1 MNAYQ
6 SQMTFLYFDD
16 FEGGK
21 SFLQDVLGL
30 KPVYTPDWA
39 VVYQAAG
46 TAYIGA
52 VDAKRG
58 SVSSHVRGGFLV
70 SLTVSDVLPYYERLK
85 DQATVRDLTQI
96 KVFEDIGVKSFFFK
110 GPEGYDFEIQQFTS
124 STYDFTQNAEVKLKW
139 QQEIIDAEQAFN
151 QASAISGAKGWAS
164 FFLDDG
170 KMLTKG
176 GIPIVGQDAICQTM
190 TPFFNLN
197 KLVFTWEPTA
207 VEVSDDGTLGCSY
220 GQYYR
225 TYEGPEGAEVEEKGM
240 YMSIWKPDDKGN
252 WRVAADVGN

>member
-1 MNAYQ
+1 MNSYQ

-21 SFLQDVLGL
+21 HFLQEVLCL
-30 KPVYTPDWA
+30 TPVYAPDWA

-46 TAYIGA
+46 SAYIGA

-70 SLTVSDVLPYYERLK
+70 SLTVADVLPYYERLK
-85 DQATVRDLTQI
+85 GQATVRDLTEI

-124 STYDFTQNAEVKLKW
+124 PSYDFTQYAEVKLKW
-139 QQEIIDAEQAFN
+139 QQEIIDTEQAFN
-151 QASAISGAKGWAS
+151 QASAIDGAKGWTS

-176 GIPIVGQDAICQTM
+176 GTPIVGQDAIHQAM
-190 TPFFNLN
+190 APFFNLN
-197 KLVFTWEPTA
+197 KLVFKWEPRA
-207 VEVSDDGTLGCSY
+207 VEVSDDGTLAYSY
-220 GQYYR
+220 GNYHR

-240 YMSIWKPDDKGN
+240 YMSIWKRDDQGN